1 MEAQEVTVSAIIT
14 THNRCDLLKRAIE
27 SAVNQSYSSKEVI
40 VVDDA
45 STDGTPTVVA
55 AFPTVKYIHINP
67 SESKGGNHAR
77 NVGLASAIGDYVA
90 FLDDD
95 DFWQPDKLEIQ
106 ATEAERSGAGVVIC
120 SMTREVINSDGTTH
134 LAKDDVTH
142 TGVQDMSRN
151 IFCGVPTVTS
161 CILLKRDTL
170 LKVGCFDESLTS
182 WQEYELLIRLAQTTS
197 FSIINDNLV
206 VYRQNVKDCRRIS
219 NNYFKWRNSV
229 RLIEKKHH
237 ALISS
242 LPFLYRLRWNIVKL
256 TDGTGRAR
264 NAGLPVRSAIFRAA
278 NIMLRA
284 ICKVIFIFG
293 YHPTPAPSATAQRNG
308 R

>member
-1 MEAQEVTVSAIIT
+1 MERQGVTVSAIIT

-55 AFPTVKYIHINP
+55 AFPTVKYIRINP

-95 DFWQPDKLEIQ
+95 DYWQPDKLEIQ

-120 SMTREVINSDGTTH
+120 SMTQEVINSDGTTH
-134 LAKDDVTH
+134 LAKANVPH

-151 IFCGVPTVTS
+151 IFCGIPTVTS
-161 CILLKRDTL
+161 CLLLKRGTL
-170 LKVGCFDESLTS
+170 LKVGCFDEILTS

-197 FSIINDNLV
+197 FSSVSDSLV
-206 VYRQNVKDCRRIS
+206 IYRQNAHDKQRNS
-219 NNYFKWRNSV
+219 NQYFKWRASV
-229 RLIEKKHH
+229 QYIETKHH
-237 ALISS
+237 ALIRS
-242 LPFLYRLRWNIVKL
+242 LPLYYRLRWGIVKL

-264 NAGLPVRSAIFRAA
+264 DAGLSVRSAIFRTA

-293 YHPTPAPSATAQRNG
+293 QHPTPAPSATAQRNG